1 MKVHVAVSRSPA
13 RRYPDSMTTGP
24 IPVEI
29 LHTSGCGNWQGA
41 RDAVCRLAGE
51 LGVTVEL
58 TDTVVDSQKTAVALR
73 FVGSPSVRVRG
84 HDVQAEAERRTD
96 YGLG

>member
-1 MKVHVAVSRSPA
+1 
-13 RRYPDSMTTGP
+13 MTTGP

-41 RDAVCRLAGE
+41 RDAVCRPAKE
-51 LGVTVEL
+51 LGVAVEL
-58 TDTVVDSQKTAVALR
+58 THTVVDTQEAAMALR

-84 HDVQAEAERRTD
+84 HDVQPEAERRTD

>member
-1 MKVHVAVSRSPA
+1 MYPSETQRSAP
-13 RRYPDSMTTGP
+13 GL

-41 RDAVCRLAGE
+41 RDAVLRVAEE
-51 LGVTVEL
+51 LGVAAEL
-58 TDTVVDSQKTAVALR
+58 IETVVDTQEAAETLR

-84 HDVQAEAERRTD
+84 HDVQPEAERRTD

>member
-1 MKVHVAVSRSPA
+1 MSPSEPHRS
-13 RRYPDSMTTGP
+13 SLGP

-41 RDAVCRLAGE
+41 RDAVRRVAEE
-51 LGVTVEL
+51 LGLAVKL
-58 TDTVVDSQKTAVALR
+58 TDTLVDTQETAVALR

-84 HDVQAEAERRTD
+84 HDVQPEAERRID

>member
-1 MKVHVAVSRSPA
+1 MR
-13 RRYPDSMTTGP
+13 TGP

-29 LHTSGCGNWQGA
+29 LRTSGCGNWQGA
-41 RDAVCRLAGE
+41 RDAVRRVAGE
-51 LGVTVEL
+51 FGVGMEL
-58 TDTVVDSQKTAVALR
+58 TDTVVDTQEIAVALR

-84 HDVQAEAERRTD
+84 HDVQPEAERRTD